1 MSHDRTLYLIDGSA
15 YLYRAFHA
23 IRGGL
28 SNSRGMPTNA
38 AFGFTRMLLKLM
50 DEKKPEHLAVLFD
63 MKGPTFRHERYP
75 EYKANRPPAPDD
87 LVVQIPWVKDITRA
101 FNIPLLEKEGF
112 EADDLIGT
120 LARQAEAAGYHVVMV
135 TGDKDFLQLVTE
147 KTRLWDPMKEVE
159 TGPEEV
165 REKFGLDPA
174 DLVDVMGL
182 SGDTSDNVPGVPG
195 IGPKTAAKL
204 IRDFGSMEKLYENV
218 ETIKAKK
225 QKENLTN
232 FRDQAFLSRELVT
245 IRTDAPV
252 DFDPETFQRQ
262 EPNTAALSRIFQE
275 LEFRGL
281 QERFPME
288 SDQTGK
294 TYAAVST
301 EAELDALV
309 EKLRA
314 AEIVS
319 VDTETTSTTPMLARL
334 VGLSFAVE
342 PDVAFYVPCGHAD
355 PKTPQLPMETVLDRL
370 RPVLEDPAVPKVGQ
384 NIKYDDIVLRRHGV
398 RLDGIA
404 FDTMVGSYLLKPGQR
419 THGLDQIALDLLDY
433 RTITYEEVAGKGKDA
448 VTFDQ
453 VSLDQAVPYACE
465 DADVTRK
472 AWEILRDRLAE
483 QKLNRLMEAV
493 EVPLLP
499 VLSEME
505 YRGIRVDRDRLEILA
520 KDFGHQLEVL
530 EGEIHGM
537 AGEPFNINSPQQLG
551 HILFE
556 KLGLPTQKKTKKKTG
571 YSTDV
576 EVLTALAEKH
586 ELPALILRHRGLA
599 KLKSTYVEAL
609 VELIHPETGRIH
621 TSYNQTVTATGRL
634 SSSEPNLQNIPIRTP
649 EGVEI
654 RRTFIPTEEWT
665 LIAADYSQV
674 ELRLLAHYSDD
685 PILIR
690 AFQENEDIHTR
701 TAAEIFQV
709 FPEMITPDLRRQA
722 KTINFGIIYG
732 MSAFRLSKELGI
744 SRKMAQTY
752 IDHYFG
758 RYPGVKSF
766 IDRTIETA
774 RETRRTATLLGRI
787 RDLPDIDAK
796 NPTVRQFAERTAVNT
811 PIQGT
816 AADLIKLA
824 MIRAHRALGERK
836 LAAGMLL
843 TVHDELV
850 FEAPPEEVDAVI
862 ELARAAMENVWEE
875 AKDILG
881 SDQWEPLRVPLEVN
895 IDTGDNWAAAH

>member
-28 SNSRGMPTNA
+28 SNSRGMPTNV

-50 DEKKPEHLAVLFD
+50 DEKAPEHLAVLFD
-63 MKGPTFRHERYP
+63 VKGPTFRHERYP

-120 LARQAEAAGYHVVMV
+120 LARQAESAGYHVVMV

-165 REKFGLDPA
+165 REKFGLEPS

-225 QKENLTN
+225 QKENLTSY
-232 FRDQAFLSRELVT
+232 RDQAFLSRELVT

-262 EPNTAALSRIFQE
+262 EPDAAALSRIFQE

-281 QERFPME
+281 QDRFPME

-294 TYAAVST
+294 TYTAVTT

-319 VDTETTSTTPMLARL
+319 VDTETTSPIPMRAKL
-334 VGLSFAVE
+334 VGLSFAAA

-355 PKTPQLPMETVLDRL
+355 PETPQLPMETVLDRL
-370 RPVLEDPAVPKVGQ
+370 RPVLEDPTVPKVGQ

-398 RLDGIA
+398 RLEGIA

-419 THGLDQIALDLLDY
+419 THGLDQIARDLLDY

-448 VTFDQ
+448 VTFDR
-453 VSLDQAVPYACE
+453 VSLDKAAPYACE

-483 QKLNRLMEAV
+483 QKLDRLMEAV

-537 AGEPFNINSPQQLG
+537 AGAPFNINSPQQLG

-654 RRTFIPTEEWT
+654 RRTFIPAEGWT
-665 LIAADYSQV
+665 LIAGDYSQV

-690 AFQENEDIHTR
+690 AFRENEDIHTR

-766 IDRTIETA
+766 IDRTIENA
-774 RETRRTATLLGRI
+774 RKTRRTATLLGRL
-787 RDLPDIDAK
+787 RELPDIDAK

-824 MIRAHRALGERK
+824 MIRAHRALRERRLK
-836 LAAGMLL
+836 AGMLL

-850 FEAPPEEVDAVI
+850 FEAPPEEVDIVI
-862 ELARAAMENVWEE
+862 DLARAAMENVWEE
-875 AKDILG
+875 ARDILG
-881 SDQWEPLRVPLEVN
+881 PDEWKPLRVPLEVN